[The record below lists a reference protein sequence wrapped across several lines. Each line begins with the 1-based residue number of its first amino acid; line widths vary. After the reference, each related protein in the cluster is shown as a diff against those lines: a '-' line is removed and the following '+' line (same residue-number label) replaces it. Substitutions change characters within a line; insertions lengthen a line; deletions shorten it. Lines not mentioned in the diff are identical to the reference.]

1 MKTLTQHSLAFFGV
15 LLAASGSSIASAQ
28 DLISNGGFET
38 GFAGWTRVDQLGS
51 DGSYALQT
59 GTLSPVNGFTVPG
72 PREGL
77 RAAMSDSAG
86 PGSHALYQDF
96 VVPAFVPGATLKFS
110 IFVNNGATAFSTPI
124 SLDFATPA
132 LNQQARVDILR
143 ANADPFSLAPADVLL
158 NAFQTALN
166 SPLVTGYNDF
176 TIDVGALLAANAGQT
191 LRLRFAEVDNV
202 NFFNFG
208 VDAVSLTII
217 PAPATLGLLGIGVL
231 AAGRR
236 RR

>member
-1 MKTLTQHSLAFFGV
+1 MSKHTIMLFLATG
-15 LLAASGSSIASAQ
+15 LLASAAQAQELIA
-28 DLISNGGFET
+28 NGGFET
-38 GFAGWTRVDQLGS
+38 GLFNWNRVDQLGS
-51 DGSYALQT
+51 DGSFALQT
-59 GTLSPVNGFTVPG
+59 GSASPVNGFTVPA

-77 RAAMSDSAG
+77 RAAMTDSTG
-86 PGSHALYQDF
+86 PGSHVLYQD
-96 VVPAFVPGATLKFS
+96 VLIPAFVPGATLKFS
-110 IFVNNGATAFSTPI
+110 IYVGNGAAAFSTPS
-124 SLDFATPA
+124 SLDFSTPA

-143 ANADPFSLAPADVLL
+143 GGTDPFSVSSADVLF

-176 TIDVGALLAANAGQT
+176 TIDVGSVLAANAGQT

-208 VDAVSLTII
+208 VDAVSLTI
-217 PAPATLGLLGIGVL
+217 PAPSALGLIGVGML
-231 AAGRR
+231 GMARR

>member
-1 MKTLTQHSLAFFGV
+1 MNTLTQHSLAFFGV

-110 IFVNNGATAFSTPI
+110 IFVNNGATAFSTPN
-124 SLDFATPA
+124 SLDFSTPA

>member
-1 MKTLTQHSLAFFGV
+1 MNTISQHSLAFLGV
-15 LLAASGSSIASAQ
+15 LLAASSSSIASAQ
-28 DLISNGGFET
+28 ELITNGGFES
-38 GFAGWTRVDQLGS
+38 GFSGWTRADQIGS
-51 DGSYALQT
+51 DGTYALQT

-77 RAAMSDSAG
+77 RAAMTDSMG
-86 PGSHALYQDF
+86 PGSHVLYQDI
-96 VVPAFVPGATLKFS
+96 VIPALVPGAILKFS
-110 IFVNNGATAFSTPI
+110 IYVGNGAAAFSTPS

-143 ANADPFSLAPADVLL
+143 GGTDPFSVNSADVLF

-176 TIDVGALLAANAGQT
+176 SFDVGAVLAANAGQT
-191 LRLRFAEVDNV
+191 IRLRFAEVDNV

-208 VDAVSLTII
+208 VDAVSLNI
-217 PAPATLGLLGIGVL
+217 PTPATLGLLGLGVL